1 MRHTWI
7 VTLAFLS
14 SVKAFAAA
22 PVITGGGGYS
32 NYTATGTP
40 IFYGGF
46 VGTPPTGN
54 GTDPF
59 DTCLA
64 NGQSITACNKASI
77 YGTLPLRVT
86 ATHADAGNLLISKS
100 TDRVALTAAAAPNS
114 DYASVTWDTLCN
126 AFPSNAANCSAL
138 PSNGGTGQFKIW
150 IDKNRNGTIENDEEG
165 ADFQVKV
172 LVVPAGMDKATDVAQ
187 GITDFTPYPGD
198 EKVYIEDPLVATGT
212 LSTSWGSTATR
223 VRVFSSINNM
233 TEATPGSGLDFQDLT
248 VVANSLT
255 LDNSVVDGLNNGQRT
270 WFRIGIVDE
279 AGNVALLFPSDNVE
293 SCDVGGDAACKYAAT
308 PDEVL
313 GMLTNDMNC
322 FVATAAYGS
331 SLEPKLNTF
340 REFRYK
346 RLLPYSWGRKFV
358 KWYYHYGPYLAR
370 YIHDKP
376 VMRAGARVLLW
387 PAYGFTRVALSF
399 GIYPA
404 IAFTAALISVL
415 LALPFL
421 RVRKLG

>member
-1 MRHTWI
+1 MRQTWI
-7 VTLAFLS
+7 VTLVLFV
-14 SVKAFAAA
+14 SVEAFAAA
-22 PVITGGGGYS
+22 PTITGGGGYS
-32 NYTATGTP
+32 NFTSTGTP
-40 IFYGGF
+40 VFYGGIA
-46 VGTPPTGN
+46 GTTPTGN
-54 GTDPF
+54 GTDVV
-59 DTCLA
+59 DTCIA
-64 NGQSITACNKASI
+64 NGQSLTACNKASI
-77 YGTLPLRVT
+77 YGSLALRVT
-86 ATHADAGNLLISKS
+86 ATHTDAGNLLISKS
-100 TDRVALTAAAAPNS
+100 ADRVALTAAAGPNS
-114 DYASVTWDTLCN
+114 DYAAVTWNTLCN
-126 AFPSNAANCSAL
+126 NFTTTPGNCDVITT
-138 PSNGGTGQFKIW
+138 GGTGQFKIW
-150 IDKNRNGTIENDEEG
+150 IDKNRNNIIDNDEEG

-172 LVVPAGMDKATDVAQ
+172 LVVGAGVDIATAGGQ

-212 LSTSWGSTATR
+212 LTTSWGSTATK

-233 TEATPGSGLDFQDLT
+233 TEATPGSGLDYQDLPI
-248 VVANSLT
+248 VANSLT
-255 LDNSVVDGLNNGQRT
+255 LDNSIVDGLTNGQRT

-279 AGNVALLFPSDNVE
+279 AGNVALLFPDANAE
-293 SCDVGGDAACKYAAT
+293 SCDTGGDAQCKYAAT

-313 GMLTNDMNC
+313 GMLTNDLNC

-331 SLEPKLNTF
+331 ALEPKLNTF

-376 VMRAGARVLLW
+376 VMRASARVLLW
-387 PAYGFTRVALSF
+387 PAYGFTRIALSF

-404 IAFTAALISVL
+404 IAFTMALMSIL

-421 RVRKLG
+421 RVRKLD

>member
-1 MRHTWI
+1 MRLI
-7 VTLAFLS
+7 LIASFAFLS
-14 SVKAFAAA
+14 LKAGAAA

-32 NYTATGTP
+32 NFTSTGTP
-40 IFYGGF
+40 VYFGGM
-46 VGTPPTGN
+46 VGTPPLGN
-54 GTDPF
+54 GTDVV
-59 DTCLA
+59 DTCAL
-64 NGQSITACNKASI
+64 NGAVVQACNKASI
-77 YGTLPLRVT
+77 YGSLALRVT
-86 ATHADAGNLLISKS
+86 ATHTDGGNLLISKS
-100 TDRVALTAAAAPNS
+100 ADRVALTPAAGYNS
-114 DYASVTWDTLCN
+114 DYAAVTWNTLC
-126 AFPSNAANCSAL
+126 ANFSTPLASCESA
-138 PSNGGTGQFKIW
+138 TTTAVGQFKIW
-150 IDKNRNGTIENDEEG
+150 IDKNRNNIIDTDEEG

-172 LVVPAGMDKATDVAQ
+172 IRVPDGIGVTDGSQ

-198 EKVYIEDPLVATGT
+198 EKVRIEDPYVPTGT
-212 LSTSWGSTATR
+212 LTTSWGSTAVK
-223 VRVFSSINNM
+223 VRVFASTTNM
-233 TEATPGSGLDFQDLT
+233 TEATPGSGLDFQDLN

-255 LDNSVVDGLNNGQRT
+255 LENSIVDGLTNGQRT
-270 WFRIGIVDE
+270 WFRIAIVDE
-279 AGNVALLFPSDNVE
+279 GMNVSLFFPDAGVE

-313 GMLTNDMNC
+313 GMLTEDMNC

-340 REFRYK
+340 REFRFK

-387 PAYGFTRVALSF
+387 PAYGFTRIALSF

-404 IAFTAALISVL
+404 IAFTLALFSVL

-421 RVRKLG
+421 RVRKID